1 MDRFTQIIKDTLNGR
16 FPTLVMGY
24 SSNSG
29 SWNDGGLI
37 RGDIISILNT
47 YEGLKK
53 IKEYGTF
60 KIGTAIPGEFSA
72 MEYKLS
78 IPQVR
83 KLAKAVNTYMES
95 VWEKNE

>member
-1 MDRFTQIIKDTLNGR
+1 MDKFTEIAKETLKGN

-24 SSNSG
+24 MSDKG
-29 SWNDGGLI
+29 GGLV
-37 RGDIISILNT
+37 RGDIVSILNT

-83 KLAKAVNTYMES
+83 KLAKAANTYMES